1 MTVDIDIAV
10 LELKHL
16 YAAIR
21 GQDLGSKKLINVR
34 CRHQEERLYGDT
46 TRFCVKYEYRD

>member
-34 CRHQEERLYGDT
+34 CRHHEERLGWDT
-46 TRFCVKYEYRD
+46 RMFCVKYEYRD